1 MPTGPPP
8 VYAVSTDRKCS
19 ESNKK
24 KKKFSWN
31 LWLLVADNPRMD
43 RLGEELAEDSDIWLT
58 YVNTATVHDTEMIDG
73 WNKSLDVLLIFVCS
87 SIFSI
92 PLFFH

>member
-1 MPTGPPP
+1 
-8 VYAVSTDRKCS
+8 
-19 ESNKK
+19 
-24 KKKFSWN
+24 
-31 LWLLVADNPRMD
+31 MD